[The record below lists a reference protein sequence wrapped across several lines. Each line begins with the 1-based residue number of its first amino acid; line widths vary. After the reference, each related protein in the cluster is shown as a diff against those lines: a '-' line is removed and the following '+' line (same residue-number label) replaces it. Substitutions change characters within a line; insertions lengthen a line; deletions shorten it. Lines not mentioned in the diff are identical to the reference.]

1 MPGHQPHRA
10 RSLSY
15 GAEWKFRPAGPVG
28 APGQTPPS
36 LDTSAISGQPGGPVW
51 GMLCGGGEGA
61 GAGQGPPAGIL
72 PWGDD
77 TPSDAPQRRD
87 VRPLPRGQWGRP
99 DRQCW
104 GRLPG
109 CGSCACA
116 QRRGARGWR
125 QDAGHWLV
133 SGCSARAVLLNRLL
147 IYVQGSVF
155 KGWSSALR

>member
-1 MPGHQPHRA
+1 MEQNGSSALQALWGHLAKPRPPWTHQPSAVSR
-10 RSLSY
+10 
-15 GAEWKFRPAGPVG
+15 VG
-28 APGQTPPS
+28 R
-36 LDTSAISGQPGGPVW
+36 
-51 GMLCGGGEGA
+51 CGGGEGA
-61 GAGQGPPAGIL
+61 DAGQGPPAGIL

-116 QRRGARGWR
+116 QRRGAGGWR

-133 SGCSARAVLLNRLL
+133 SGCSARAVLLNGLL